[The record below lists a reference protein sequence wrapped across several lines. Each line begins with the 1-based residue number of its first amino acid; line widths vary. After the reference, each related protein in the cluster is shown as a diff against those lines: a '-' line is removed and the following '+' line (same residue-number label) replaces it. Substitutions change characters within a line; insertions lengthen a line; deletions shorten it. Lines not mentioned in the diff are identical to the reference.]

1 MGFLSSLFSDGVSN
15 VVTALGDAI
24 DKNVTSDQE
33 RLQLRNELAK
43 IQFDTIAKQGD
54 LDIQLEEEITKRQTN
69 DRTSDSWLSKN
80 IRPMTL
86 IFILVMYSLL
96 SISSGIDFK
105 VTQAYIELLGN
116 WGMLVMSFYFS
127 GRTLE
132 KVMQIKQG
140 SNNG

>member
-54 LDIQLEEEITKRQTN
+54 LDIQLEEEITKRQN
-69 DRTSDSWLSKN
+69 SDNEHLITRLMRPVSLFFVLTMFCFISIADIN
-80 IRPMTL
+80 ILTIKDAYIPVYETL
-86 IFILVMYSLL
+86 LVTMVVALFGSR
-96 SISSGIDFK
+96 GAEK
-105 VTQAYIELLGN
+105 VTKI
-116 WGMLVMSFYFS
+116 
-127 GRTLE
+127 
-132 KVMQIKQG
+132 IKG

>member
-43 IQFDTIAKQGD
+43 IQSDTIAKQGD
-54 LDIQLEEEITKRQTN
+54 LDIQLEEEITKRQN
-69 DRTSDSWLSKN
+69 SDNEHLITRLMRPVSLFFVLTMFCFISIADIN
-80 IRPMTL
+80 ILTIKDAYIPVYETL
-86 IFILVMYSLL
+86 LVTMVVALFGSR
-96 SISSGIDFK
+96 GAEK
-105 VTQAYIELLGN
+105 VTKI
-116 WGMLVMSFYFS
+116 
-127 GRTLE
+127 
-132 KVMQIKQG
+132 IKG

>member
-43 IQFDTIAKQGD
+43 IQSDAIAKQGD
-54 LDIQLEEEITKRQTN
+54 LDIQLEEEITKRQAN
-69 DRTSDSWLSKN
+69 DMTSDSWLSKN
-80 IRPMTL
+80 IRPLTL

-96 SISSGIDFK
+96 SISSGFK
-105 VTQAYIELLGN
+105 FEVTESYVSLLGQ
-116 WGMLVMSFYFS
+116 WGMLIMSFYFG
-127 GRTLE
+127 GRTFE
-132 KVMQIKQG
+132 KIAQIKAGG
-140 SNNG
+140 SK